1 MHLKLT
7 NGQPEKYSIG
17 QLRRDN
23 PNTSFPKAPSDA
35 LLADWDVYPYTRPE
49 QPAYDPLTAR
59 VVDGGF
65 KQDAFGNWF
74 MPWVVEQLP
83 QDQAEGDI
91 RRKRGRLLSD
101 TDWTQVADAPV
112 DQSAWAAYRQ
122 ELRDITTQDGFP
134 YSVDWPTEPTA

>member
-23 PNTSFPKAPSDA
+23 PNTSFPKAPSDE
-35 LLADWDVYPYTRPE
+35 LLARWDVYPYTVPVRPDF
-49 QPAYDPLTAR
+49 DPL
-59 VVDGGF
+59 V
-65 KQDAFGNWF
+65 QECIEGNFVEVNGAW
-74 MPWVVEQLP
+74 MLPWVVQNKA
-83 QDQAEGDI
+83 QDQAERSI
-91 RRKRGRLLSD
+91 RKKRDSLLQD

-112 DQSAWAAYRQ
+112 NQTAWAAYRQ

-134 YSVDWPTEPTA
+134 YSVTWPNKP